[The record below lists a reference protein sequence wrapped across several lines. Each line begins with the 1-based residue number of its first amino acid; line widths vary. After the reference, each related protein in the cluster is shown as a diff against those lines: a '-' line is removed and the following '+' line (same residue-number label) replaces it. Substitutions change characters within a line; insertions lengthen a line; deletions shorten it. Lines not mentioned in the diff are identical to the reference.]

1 MFVLFYAM
9 LNAQIIK
16 PVINIEPLCFTLH
29 LFYIRTVALMKYQKC
44 KQKAVVFFL
53 ISSNS
58 TCPPNTKFRTQM
70 ESCVYF
76 RFFF

>member
-44 KQKAVVFFL
+44 KQKAV
-53 ISSNS
+53 
-58 TCPPNTKFRTQM
+58 
-70 ESCVYF
+70 
-76 RFFF
+76 FFF